1 MKGIGR
7 MAAAAAALAAALAG
21 CASKPAEAPEP
32 PPARP
37 SPPPPPPPQSA
48 RPAPPPPASWADAP
62 LSPGGWS
69 YRAEASG
76 SEAWFGPA
84 AGEPAFV
91 MRCDRARRQIRLARS
106 GDAGDYLM
114 RITTSTG
121 TAQLRVELERQP
133 RLAVAAPLAASDTQ
147 LDAIAFS
154 RGRFMVE
161 VPGAQRLIMPSWPE
175 TARVIED
182 CRS

>member
-1 MKGIGR
+1 MKRIGR
-7 MAAAAAALAAALAG
+7 LAAAAVLAAALAG
-21 CASKPAEAPEP
+21 CASKPAAAPEA

-37 SPPPPPPPQSA
+37 SPPPPPQTV
-48 RPAPPPPASWADAP
+48 RPAPPPPAGWADAP

-69 YRAEASG
+69 YRDEASG

-106 GDAGDYLM
+106 GDASDYLM

-133 RLAVAAPLAASDTQ
+133 RLAVAAPLTAADAQ